1 MITTYE
7 IQKAAN
13 TVELENLLEQAAFD
27 RNCELDSSMTYSE
40 NAEFLR
46 QEAPK
51 SGNGEQSML
60 ELVEI
65 LEAAETRWFELE
77 A

>member
-1 MITTYE
+1 MITTHQ
-7 IQKAAN
+7 IQKATN
-13 TVELENLLEQAAFD
+13 TVELESLLEQAAFD

-60 ELVEI
+60 ELVDI
-65 LEAAETRWFELE
+65 LEAAEARWFELE